1 MNQKNMQKFP
11 ISPLHLFSSLVSH
24 RQLIWA
30 MTRREVIGRYRGSVM
45 GILWSFLN
53 PVLMLAVYTFVFSVV
68 FNARWGGGGE
78 SKTEFAVVLFA
89 GMIVYSL
96 FAECVNRA
104 PALIFANVS
113 YVKKVV
119 FPLEILPWISLGSAL
134 FHTVIS
140 LGVWLAFY
148 AMVNLSLH
156 WTALL
161 LPLVLFPLVMF
172 TMGISWFLAALGV
185 YLRDVAQTVGIVTT
199 ILMFLSPVFY
209 PVASLPEEYRTLIYA
224 NPLTFIIEQARDV
237 LVWGKLPD
245 WPMLG
250 LYTLVAVIV
259 SWLGFVAFQKTR
271 RGFADVL

>member
-1 MNQKNMQKFP
+1 MHKFQM
-11 ISPLHLFSSLVSH
+11 SPLQIISSLVSH
-24 RQLIWA
+24 RRLIWV

-68 FNARWGGGGE
+68 FKARWGGGSG

-96 FAECVNRA
+96 FSECVNRA
-104 PALIFANVS
+104 PALILANVS

-134 FHTVIS
+134 FHAAIS
-140 LGVWLAFY
+140 LVVWLAFY
-148 AMVNLSLH
+148 LMVNSSLH
-156 WTALL
+156 WTVLL
-161 LPLVLFPLVMF
+161 LPLVIFPLVMF

-185 YLRDVAQTVGIVTT
+185 YLRDVGQTVGIITT
-199 ILMFLSPVFY
+199 ILMFLSPVFF
-209 PVASLPEEYRTLIYA
+209 PVASLPEEYRPLIYA

-237 LVWGKLPD
+237 LVWGKQPD

-250 LYTLVAVIV
+250 LYTLVSVIV
-259 SWLGFVAFQKTR
+259 SWLGFMWFQKTR

>member
-11 ISPLHLFSSLVSH
+11 ISPFQIFSSLISH

-148 AMVNLSLH
+148 ALVNLSLH

>member
-1 MNQKNMQKFP
+1 MHKFRA
-11 ISPLHLFSSLVSH
+11 SPLQSIRSLVSH

-30 MTRREVIGRYRGSVM
+30 MTKREVNGRYRGSMM
-45 GILWSFLN
+45 GILWVFLT

-78 SKTEFAVVLFA
+78 SMTEFAVVLFA
-89 GMIVYSL
+89 GMLVYSL
-96 FAECVNRA
+96 FDECVNRA
-104 PALIFANVS
+104 PALMLSNVS

-119 FPLEILPWISLGSAL
+119 FPLEILSWISLGSAL

-140 LGVWLAFY
+140 LGVWLVFY

-209 PVASLPEEYRTLIYA
+209 PVASLPEKYRTLIYA

-237 LVWGKLPD
+237 LVWGRLPD

-250 LYTLVAVIV
+250 LYTLVGVIV
-259 SWLGFVAFQKTR
+259 GWLGFVAFQKTR

>member
-1 MNQKNMQKFP
+1 MQRYQA
-11 ISPLHLFSSLVSH
+11 SPFQIIASLLSH

-30 MTRREVIGRYRGSVM
+30 MTKREVIGRYRGSVM

-68 FNARWGGGGE
+68 FKARWGGGGE
-78 SKTEFAVVLFA
+78 SRTEFAVVLFA

-96 FAECVNRA
+96 FSECVNRA
-104 PALIFANVS
+104 PALILANVS

-134 FHTVIS
+134 FHALIS
-140 LGVWLAFY
+140 LGVWLVFY
-148 AMVNLSLH
+148 AMVNLSLN

-185 YLRDVAQTVGIVTT
+185 YLRDVGQTVGIVTT
-199 ILMFLSPVFY
+199 ILMFLSPVFF
-209 PVASLPEEYRTLIYA
+209 PVASLPEEYRPLIYA

-250 LYTLVAVIV
+250 LYALVGMIV
-259 SWLGFVAFQKTR
+259 GWLGFAWFQKTR